1 VGREP
6 DNTKTAKRELW
17 RRRVR
22 RESKNRKK
30 MTAAL

>member
-1 VGREP
+1 MGREP

-17 RRRVR
+17 GRRVR

-30 MTAAL
+30 RTAAL